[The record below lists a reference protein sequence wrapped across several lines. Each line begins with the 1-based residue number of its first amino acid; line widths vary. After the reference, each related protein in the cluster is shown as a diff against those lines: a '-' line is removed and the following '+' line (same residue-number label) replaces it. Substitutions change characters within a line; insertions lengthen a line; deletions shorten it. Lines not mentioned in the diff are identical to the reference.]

1 VRRRTFIAAGLGGII
16 ALAAAGLWYKG
27 KYGEPARHA
36 VRSEQTRSIFT
47 ALVPAVI
54 GAPGGKPLTPAQI
67 GGAVDR
73 VLATIGGLPLNA
85 QDEIGELLG
94 LLQTGAVRK
103 MLAVSSPWNEASPAE
118 LAAFLQSW
126 RTHRIGLL
134 QVGYHALHDL
144 TAGAFYADE
153 ATWAAL
159 AYPGPAVTF
168 A

>member
-1 VRRRTFIAAGLGGII
+1 VRRRTFIAAGLGGTI
-16 ALAAAGLWYKG
+16 ALAAAGLWYKS
-27 KYGEPARHA
+27 KYGEPPRNAT
-36 VRSEQTRSIFT
+36 QTAEARSIFT

-54 GAPGGKPLTPAQI
+54 GAPGGKPLTPVQI

-103 MLAVSSPWNEASPAE
+103 MLAVSGPWNEASPVE

-153 ATWAAL
+153 ATWPAL

-168 A
+168 S

>member
-1 VRRRTFIAAGLGGII
+1 VRRRTLIAAGLGGTIV
-16 ALAAAGLWYKG
+16 LAASGLWYKR
-27 KYGEPARHA
+27 KYGEPARTA
-36 VRSEQTRSIFT
+36 TRTAEARGVFT

-54 GAPGGKPLTPAQI
+54 GAPGGKALTPAQI
-67 GGAVDR
+67 SGAVDR

-85 QDEIGELLG
+85 QDEVGELLG

-103 MLAVSSPWNEASPAE
+103 ILAVSSPWNEASPAE

-126 RTHRIGLL
+126 RTHRISLL

-153 ATWAAL
+153 TTWSLL
-159 AYPGPAVTF
+159 AYPGPAVAF
-168 A
+168 S